1 LDLSTYHSVYFIGIG
16 GIGMSALA
24 RWFNHAGFQVAGYDK
39 TPSEITENLQ
49 NEGISITFNEGVE
62 TIPENFKNKNSVLV
76 VYTPAI
82 PKEHQGFNYFKEQ
95 GFQLIKRSV
104 ALGMLT
110 KSKAG
115 IAVAGT
121 HGKTSVST
129 AIAWLLKEQCS
140 AFLGGIS
147 NNLQSNVII
156 NGTAPYVVVEAD
168 EYDRSFLTL
177 YPQIAVIT
185 AMDADHLDIYGS
197 KEAIWDSFY
206 QFIKQ
211 IDAQGTLIYKLGLPI
226 TKEHNNEISQF
237 TYSLKDSKADFY
249 AKDIKVVDG
258 YFHFTLVT
266 PTTQIPDFVLGIP
279 GLYNLENAVAAL
291 SAALIAKQKPELL
304 KERLQQFKGVKRR
317 FEFHVR
323 SGNQIYIDDYAHHPQ
338 EIEACIQS
346 IRYLYPG
353 REITAVFQPH
363 LYSRTRDFAD
373 AFAQSLDACDHVIL
387 LPVYPARELPIEGV
401 SSEMLLELMQLKRK
415 EVCSKENLVVR
426 ILELNTSIVVTMGAG
441 NIDQLVKPLKEALL
455 TKYKINK

>member
-1 LDLSTYHSVYFIGIG
+1 MESSTYHSVFFIGIG

-49 NEGISITFNEGVE
+49 HEGISITFDDSVE
-62 TIPENFKNKNSVLV
+62 AIPAPFKNKNGVLV

-82 PKEHQGFNYFKEQ
+82 PKEHPGFNYFREQ

-110 KSKAG
+110 KSNAG

-129 AIAWLLKEQCS
+129 AIAWLMKDQCS

-147 NNLQSNVII
+147 NNLHSNVII

-249 AKDIKVVDG
+249 AKDISVVDG
-258 YFHFTLVT
+258 HFHFSLVT
-266 PTTQIPDFVLGIP
+266 PTVKIPGFVLGIP
-279 GLYNLENAVAAL
+279 GLYNLENAIAAL
-291 SAALIAKQKPELL
+291 SAVFIAEQRPELL
-304 KERLQQFKGVKRR
+304 KERLKQFKGVKRR

-323 SGNQIYIDDYAHHPQ
+323 SENLIYIDDYAHHPQ

-346 IRYLYPG
+346 IRHLYPG
-353 REITAVFQPH
+353 KEITAVFQPH
-363 LYSRTRDFAD
+363 LYSRTRDFAA
-373 AFAQSLDACDHVIL
+373 AFAQSLDACDRVIL

-401 SSEMLLELMQLKRK
+401 SSEMLLELMQLKHK
-415 EVCSKENLVVR
+415 EVCSKENLVTR
-426 ILELNTSIVVTMGAG
+426 LLELDTSIVVTMGAG

-455 TKYKINK
+455 TKYGINK

>member
-1 LDLSTYHSVYFIGIG
+1 MELTTYHSVYFVGIG

-24 RWFNHAGFQVAGYDK
+24 RWFNHAGYQVAGYDK
-39 TPSEITENLQ
+39 TPSEITESLQ
-49 NEGISITFNEGVE
+49 NEGIPIAFTDGVDA
-62 TIPENFKNKNSVLV
+62 IPGAFKNKERVLV

-82 PKEHQGFNYFKEQ
+82 PKEHPGFNYFKEQ

-104 ALGMLT
+104 ALGLLT

-129 AIAWLLKEQCS
+129 AIAWLMQDRCS

-147 NNLQSNVII
+147 KNLQSNVII
-156 NGTAPYVVVEAD
+156 NGNAPYVVVEAD

-226 TKEHNNEISQF
+226 TKEHNKLISQF
-237 TYSLKDSKADFY
+237 TYALEDSKADFY
-249 AKDIKVVDG
+249 AKNIGVVDG
-258 YFHFTLVT
+258 FFHFTLVT
-266 PTTQIPDFVLGIP
+266 PISEIPGFVLGIP

-291 SAALIAKQKPELL
+291 SAAFIARQNTELL
-304 KERLQQFKGVKRR
+304 KQRLQQFKGVKRR
-317 FEFHVR
+317 FEFHIR
-323 SGNQIYIDDYAHHPQ
+323 TDKQLYIDDYAHHPQ

-346 IRYLYPG
+346 IRHLYPG
-353 REITAVFQPH
+353 KEITAVFQPH
-363 LYSRTRDFAD
+363 LFSRTRDFAD
-373 AFAQSLDACDHVIL
+373 AFALSLDACDRVIL

-401 SSEMLLELMQLKRK
+401 SSEMLLQRMHLKNK
-415 EVCSKENLVVR
+415 EVCSMENVIAR
-426 ILELNTSIVVTMGAG
+426 ILDLNTSIVVTMGAG

-455 TKYKINK
+455 TKYGIK